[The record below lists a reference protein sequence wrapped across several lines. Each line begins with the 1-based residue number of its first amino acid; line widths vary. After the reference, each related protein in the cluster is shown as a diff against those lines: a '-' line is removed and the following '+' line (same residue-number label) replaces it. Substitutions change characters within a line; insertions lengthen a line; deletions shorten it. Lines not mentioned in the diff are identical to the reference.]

1 MRCGTGARR
10 LGHDLRRCSGETQ
23 RFWGTPAPPLSRRD
37 RPAACRVP
45 RVVPPKPAALN
56 RRTRA
61 MDGSG
66 GAVDRYSVGSG
77 NFSDVLSR
85 IRDEDAVDESTD
97 VIDLIRAKWI
107 NQRVKVRQR
116 RAQPWR
122 LTRPDRRHLGTHARR
137 RRSPLSPARTLLAVL
152 LAPITCRI
160 VILAPPPQVTSPH
173 RRC

>member
-1 MRCGTGARR
+1 MEQKRGASGTICVAALAKRNDFGARQ
-10 LGHDLRRCSGETQ
+10 HRRSRVAIG
-23 RFWGTPAPPLSRRD
+23 PPR
-37 RPAACRVP
+37 AACRVWF
-45 RVVPPKPAALN
+45 PPKPAALN

-107 NQRVKVRQR
+107 NQRVKVR
-116 RAQPWR
+116 
-122 LTRPDRRHLGTHARR
+122 
-137 RRSPLSPARTLLAVL
+137 
-152 LAPITCRI
+152 
-160 VILAPPPQVTSPH
+160 
-173 RRC
+173 